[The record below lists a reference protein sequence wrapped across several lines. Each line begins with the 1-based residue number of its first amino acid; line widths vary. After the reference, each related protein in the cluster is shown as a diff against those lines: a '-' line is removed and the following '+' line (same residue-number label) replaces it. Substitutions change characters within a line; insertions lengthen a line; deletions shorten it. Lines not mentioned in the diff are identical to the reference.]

1 MTSAPEGKWHLP
13 RTDGRAATDFVVE
26 VYHGDGK
33 TLRGISRLLDL
44 SVSGACVDSTSDWN
58 EGEEVVIHV
67 LLDTRTLLVLP
78 AGVIWK
84 RMFSKT
90 HQYGLK
96 FRDYPEKTRGLIER
110 FVQEYETRLHRMAPK
125 IIYKA

>member
-1 MTSAPEGKWHLP
+1 M
-13 RTDGRAATDFVVE
+13 
-26 VYHGDGK
+26 
-33 TLRGISRLLDL
+33 DL

-67 LLDTRTLLVLP
+67 LLDKRTLLTLP
-78 AGVIWK
+78 AHVVWK

-96 FRDYPEKTRGLIER
+96 FKDFSELSRDVIRE
-110 FVQEYETRLHRMAPK
+110 FVKEFETRLHRMAPK

>member
-13 RTDGRAATDFVVE
+13 RADCRAATDFVVE
-26 VYHGDGK
+26 VYHADGK
-33 TLRGISRLLDL
+33 TLWGISRLLDL

-67 LLDTRTLLVLP
+67 LLDKRTLLNLP
-78 AGVIWK
+78 AQVMWK

-96 FRDYPEKTRGLIER
+96 FRDYSEVTQSVIRS
-110 FVQEYETRLHRMAPK
+110 FVSEFEARLHRMAVK
-125 IIYKA
+125 NIYKV